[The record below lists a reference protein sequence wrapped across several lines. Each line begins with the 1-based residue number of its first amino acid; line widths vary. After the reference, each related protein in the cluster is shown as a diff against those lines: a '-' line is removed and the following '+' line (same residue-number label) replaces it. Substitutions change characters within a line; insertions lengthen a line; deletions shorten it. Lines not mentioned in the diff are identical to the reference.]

1 MSSWRKRYMPEG
13 RINILYF
20 SSFGSLK
27 WGGQKSLYY
36 LLTNLDKTVF
46 RPCVVLPTD
55 EDFARK
61 LREQHIDVVI
71 QKLPKILS
79 IDFISGIKAVYHL
92 LKLIKKY
99 RIDLIHTDGPR
110 NTFYAGLA
118 ARLKRIPLVWHIRAS
133 NRDRFD
139 RILTFFPSKIILVAD
154 SLRKRF
160 IGITCT
166 GKFVTIHN
174 GVNLAEFKKV
184 GPSGNVKSWL
194 GIAEEGAL
202 LIAVFARVDSFKGQ
216 KYLIEACGRI
226 LSGLPKFHIL
236 FAGEIVQQDYQ
247 RQCLELAETL
257 NIQER
262 IIFTGHRTEIN
273 DMLNETD
280 IVVLPSIS
288 GEAFSRA
295 VIEAM
300 AAGKVVITTDV
311 GGASEAVE
319 EGITGFVVP
328 PGDSEALAEKIL
340 LLARDRD
347 MRLKMGEAGRIRA
360 EKLFS
365 IEENVRKTEQAYHE
379 LLGR

>member
-1 MSSWRKRYMPEG
+1 MPEG

-118 ARLKRIPLVWHIRAS
+118 ARIKRIPLVWHVRAS
-133 NRDRFD
+133 DRDRFD
-139 RILTFFPSKIILVAD
+139 RILTFFPAKIILVAN
-154 SLRKRF
+154 SLRGRFPRIACDDRF
-160 IGITCT
+160 I
-166 GKFVTIHN
+166 TIYN
-174 GVNLAEFKKV
+174 GVNLAEFVKGDPSDQIKKL
-184 GPSGNVKSWL
+184 L
-194 GIAEEGAL
+194 GIEESTL
-202 LIAVFARVDSFKGQ
+202 LITVFARIEPLKGQ
-216 KYLIEACGRI
+216 KYLIVACGKI
-226 LSGLPKFHIL
+226 LSGCPKFHLL
-236 FAGEIVQQDYQ
+236 FVGEIINQEYQ
-247 RQCLELAETL
+247 CECLDLAESL
-257 NIQER
+257 NIKGR
-262 IIFTGHRTEIN
+262 IIFAGYRTDISTI
-273 DMLNETD
+273 LNATD
-280 IVVLPSIS
+280 IVVLPSLF
-288 GEAFSRA
+288 EAFPRA
-295 VIEAM
+295 VIEGM
-300 AAGKVVITTDV
+300 AAGKPVIATDV
-311 GGASEAVE
+311 GGAVEAVE
-319 EGITGFVVP
+319 DGITGFVVP
-328 PGDSEALAEKIL
+328 PGDSDALARKVL
-340 LLARDRD
+340 SLARDGE

-365 IEENVRKTEQAYHE
+365 IQENVKKTERVYRE

>member
-1 MSSWRKRYMPEG
+1 MPDD
-13 RINILYF
+13 RINILYL
-20 SSFGSLK
+20 SSFGTLK
-27 WGGQKSLYY
+27 WGGQKSLFF
-36 LLTNLDKTVF
+36 LVTNLDKAVF

-55 EDFARK
+55 EDLALK
-61 LREQHIDVVI
+61 LREQNIDVVV
-71 QKLPKILS
+71 QTLPPIISFNILS
-79 IDFISGIKAVYHL
+79 GFNALFSL
-92 LKLIKKY
+92 LRLIKKY

-133 NRDRFD
+133 DRDRFD
-139 RILTFFPSKIILVAD
+139 RILNLFPRKIILVAD
-154 SLRKRF
+154 SLRERF
-160 IGITCT
+160 SGIACDD
-166 GKFVTIHN
+166 KFITIYN
-174 GVNLAEFKKV
+174 GVDLTEFRKV
-184 GPSGNVKSWL
+184 GQSDRVKRLL
-194 GIAEEGAL
+194 GIEEESIL

-216 KYLIEACGRI
+216 KYLVEACGRI
-226 LSGLPKFHIL
+226 LSVLPTFHIV
-236 FAGEIVQQDYQ
+236 FVGGIEQQEYQ
-247 RQCLELAETL
+247 RECLELAGSL

-273 DMLNETD
+273 DMLNEMD

-300 AAGKVVITTDV
+300 AAGKPVIATDV
-311 GGASEAVE
+311 GGAVEAVE

-328 PGDSEALAEKIL
+328 PGDSNALAEKIL
-340 LLARDRD
+340 LLSQNGD
-347 MRLKMGEAGRIRA
+347 MRRKMGEAGRIRA

-365 IEENVRKTEQAYHE
+365 IEENVRKTERLYRE